1 MSNKN
6 DAETHAGFAGPGYM
20 GFGGSVGYSGT
31 SMGGVSGAY
40 AGGSGTEGPWRPVPD
55 THHDDRIRADI
66 QQRLEQAD
74 DVAAEEIE
82 VDVEA
87 GAVTLSGRVAT
98 RDMKHAA
105 EEHAERVPGVQRVHN
120 RLHVDEP
127 LLEELAKKLGLG
139 TSKLL

>member
-6 DAETHAGFAGPGYM
+6 DAEAQAGFAGPGYT
-20 GFGGSVGYSGT
+20 GFGGSVGYTGASV
-31 SMGGVSGAY
+31 GGVSGAY
-40 AGGSGTEGPWRPVPD
+40 AGGGGTEGPWRPVPD
-55 THHDDRIRADI
+55 THHDDRIRGDI
-66 QQRLEQAD
+66 QQRLAQAD
-74 DVAAEEIE
+74 DVAAEQIE

-87 GAVTLSGRVAT
+87 GAVTLSGKVAT
-98 RDMKHAA
+98 RDMKRAA

-127 LLEELAKKLGLG
+127 LLQELGKKLGLV

>member
-6 DAETHAGFAGPGYM
+6 DAEAQAGSAGPGYT

-31 SMGGVSGAY
+31 SMGGVTGAY
-40 AGGSGTEGPWRPVPD
+40 AGGSGTDGPWRPVPD
-55 THHDDRIRADI
+55 THHDDRIRDDI
-66 QQRLEQAD
+66 QQRLAQAPEL
-74 DVAAEEIE
+74 AADEIE
-82 VDVEA
+82 VDVNA
-87 GAVTLSGRVAT
+87 GAVTLNGRVAT

-127 LLEELAKKLGLG
+127 LLEELAKKLGAA